1 MPVLAREHGIGDE
14 LGKILTGRCLSGLG
28 EILLWDALWT
38 LGSHHAIDVRGL
50 GHGNLIFTAVDLH
63 AEEI

>member
-1 MPVLAREHGIGDE
+1 MSVLARRHGTGDE
-14 LGKILTGRCLSGLG
+14 LGKILTERCLSGLG
-28 EILLWDALWT
+28 EIL
-38 LGSHHAIDVRGL
+38 GGRHAIDVRGL